1 MALLQTHTGHIY
13 SVEYAG
19 PTTRSNGTVFSAR
32 IHNVNYSDVNR
43 VFSDEN
49 STEVLTV
56 VFGEDSDDPLVEVY
70 QGYTIYLGFMIQDDG
85 SIIVRLQKKPE
96 A

>member
-1 MALLQTHTGHIY
+1 MALLQTNTGHVF

-19 PTTRSNGTVFSAR
+19 PTTRSNGTVFSTR
-32 IHNVNYSDVNR
+32 INDATYSDVNR

-56 VFGEDSDDPLVEVY
+56 VFGEDSDNPLVEVY
-70 QGYTIYLGFMIQDDG
+70 HGYTIYLGFMIQDDG